1 MRNWPGI
8 LILLLAWPINAVALP
23 FSDETYVADE
33 HNSEWHFSG
42 TKVKCELRH
51 EIPGFGTAYFLR
63 RAGQTLSFHI
73 DSFQPTPS
81 AVDAELREASPTWVY
96 DEPDLLVESVTL
108 NKGLRPLLLKRK
120 QATRILASLDR
131 GMLSSIDFSDWDD
144 ARKRVHLQLSPVY
157 FQAPY
162 QDFRKCLKQLS
173 TKGFADYR
181 ITEIHFPLDI
191 HELNEDSRMVI
202 NKLAEFVKEDKE
214 IKRIKIFGHADDQG
228 STKYNLRLSERR
240 SKSVSDYLLAS
251 GVESNLLVKYHFGE
265 SRPKVRGRTEQARA
279 ANRRADIELDK

>member
-1 MRNWPGI
+1 MRSWPGI
-8 LILLLAWPINAVALP
+8 LILLLAWPINAAALP
-23 FSDETYVADE
+23 FSDEIHVADE

-81 AVDAELREASPTWVY
+81 AVDAELREVSPAWVY

-108 NKGLRPLLLKRK
+108 NIGLRPLLLKRK

-131 GMLSSIDFSDWDD
+131 GMLSSIDFPDWDD

-157 FQAPY
+157 FQTPY
-162 QDFRKCLKQLS
+162 QDFRKCLKQLPA
-173 TKGFADYR
+173 KGFADYR
-181 ITEIHFPLDI
+181 LTEVHFPLDI
-191 HELNEDSRMVI
+191 HDLNEDSRMVI
-202 NKLAEFVKEDKE
+202 RKLAEFVKADGE
-214 IKRIKIFGHADDQG
+214 IKRIKISGHADDQG
-228 STKYNLRLSERR
+228 SRKYNLRLSERR
-240 SKSVSDYLLAS
+240 SQSVSDFLLAN
-251 GVESNLLVKYHFGE
+251 GVENNLLSKYHYGE
-265 SRPKVRGRTEQARA
+265 SRPKVRGRTERARSV
-279 ANRRADIELDK
+279 NRRADIELEK

>member
-1 MRNWPGI
+1 MRCWPGI
-8 LILLLAWPINAVALP
+8 LILLFAWSINAVALP

-51 EIPGFGTAYFLR
+51 EVPGFGTAYFLR
-63 RAGQTLSFHI
+63 RAGQTLSLHI

-81 AVDAELREASPTWVY
+81 TVDAELREASPAWVY
-96 DEPDLLVESVTL
+96 DEPDQLVESVTL

-162 QDFRKCLKQLS
+162 QDFRRCLKQLPA
-173 TKGFADYR
+173 KGFADYR
-181 ITEIHFPLDI
+181 FTEILFPLDV
-191 HELNEDSRMVI
+191 HDLNEDSRRVI
-202 NKLAEFVKEDKE
+202 YKLAEFVKEDKE

-228 STKYNLRLSERR
+228 SKKYNLKLSERR

-251 GVESNLLVKYHFGE
+251 GVESNLLMKYHYGE
-265 SRPKVRGRTEQARA
+265 SRPKVRGLTERARA